1 VFNWYIQA
9 SRFIEL
15 FFVKVNNMKFLVS
28 AALSLSVLVSAAVP
42 VWAEAINTGLS
53 GGKQVN
59 GKITSLTDSEM
70 TLQTANGTQVY
81 KVNGAILRSL
91 KLDQGSDVIVDG
103 SSLQTGRISKMSTYD
118 VEVELDNG
126 EFINFVLSPE
136 GRRTLW
142 VGDRVVITSIRTPSR
157 CQKIYRLE
165 SYTLMTRDV
174 IPQPVIAVV
183 EPPAPRVEKPLSTPV
198 QPEPVQVPPDEPTR
212 GLW

>member
-1 VFNWYIQA
+1 
-9 SRFIEL
+9 
-15 FFVKVNNMKFLVS
+15 MKFLLSV
-28 AALSLSVLVSAAVP
+28 ALSVSVLVSATIPA
-42 VWAEAINTGLS
+42 WAEAINAGLS

-70 TLQTANGTQVY
+70 TIQTANGTQVY
-81 KVNGAILRSL
+81 KVNGEILRSL
-91 KLDQGSDVIVDG
+91 KLDQGADVIVDG
-103 SSLQTGRISKMSTYD
+103 SSLQTGRISRLSTYE

-126 EFINFVLSPE
+126 EFINFELSPE

-165 SYTLMTRDV
+165 SYTLMVRDV
-174 IPQPVIAVV
+174 KPQPVIAVI

-198 QPEPVQVPPDEPTR
+198 QPTPVQVEPVAPVR